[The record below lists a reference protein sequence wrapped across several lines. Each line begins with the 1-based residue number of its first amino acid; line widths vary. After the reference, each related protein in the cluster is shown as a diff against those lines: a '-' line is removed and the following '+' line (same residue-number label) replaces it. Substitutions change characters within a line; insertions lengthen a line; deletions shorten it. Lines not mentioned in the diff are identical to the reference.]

1 MPSLSV
7 RSQAAVG
14 VALIGL
20 IVLTRGY
27 HVTTLAHVLPEASWA
42 AFFLAGV
49 YLRAVWAPALLFAVA
64 ALLDYTAVT
73 WGGVSDFCISPA
85 YAALLP
91 AYAALWLA
99 GRWYAGRHR
108 FTAATLPSLA
118 LSGVLG
124 TFACELIS
132 SGSFYFYSGRIANA
146 TAAGF
151 AGELIRYTPAS
162 LQAMAFWIVAAALV
176 HVLIVT
182 VRNHTAIAA
191 R

>member
-99 GRWYAGRHR
+99 GRWYAG
-108 FTAATLPSLA
+108 
-118 LSGVLG
+118 
-124 TFACELIS
+124 
-132 SGSFYFYSGRIANA
+132 
-146 TAAGF
+146 
-151 AGELIRYTPAS
+151 
-162 LQAMAFWIVAAALV
+162 
-176 HVLIVT
+176 
-182 VRNHTAIAA
+182 
-191 R
+191 

>member
-1 MPSLSV
+1 MLRLSP
-7 RSQAAVG
+7 RAQIA
-14 VALIGL
+14 VALAL
-20 IVLTRGY
+20 VALMAVSRG
-27 HVTTLAHVLPEASWA
+27 HHFATLNHLLPSAAWA
-42 AFFLAGV
+42 VFFLAGV
-49 YLRAVWAPALLFAVA
+49 YLRPVWAAALLFAVA

-182 VRNHTAIAA
+182 VRHHTAIAA